1 MKKIL
6 IVTNHS
12 YMLYRFRREL
22 IQTLM
27 QNYKVVLSMPFV
39 GHEDDFQ
46 AMGLRCIDTPVDRRG
61 LNPKTDWKLLMTYRQ
76 LIRQEQPDLVITYS
90 IKPNIY
96 AGLVCSRMKIPFC
109 VNVQG
114 LGTAF
119 QRKGL
124 AAFVTV
130 LYRMALKKAKKVFFE
145 NQGNAQEFLSRKII
159 PQERICV
166 LPGAGINLQEY
177 PVQAYPTEEP
187 VRFLYIGRLMKE
199 KGMEELLDAMTR
211 LYEQMGDRVVLDLVG
226 FADDQSTFLQ
236 RIQQMEQT
244 GAVKF
249 HGFQSDPRPFYAMS
263 HCVVLPSYHEGLS
276 NVLLE
281 AAAVGRPVITSDIYG
296 CREAVEPG
304 VSGLLCRV
312 KDSDDLY
319 EKMRDLALMTAQE
332 RAAMGLAGRARME
345 CMFDKKIVVEQ
356 TVQAIFS

>member
-199 KGMEELLDAMTR
+199 KGIEELLDAMTR
-211 LYEQMGDRVVLDLVG
+211 LHEQMGDRVVLDLVG

-296 CREAVEPG
+296 CREAVEPE